1 MEGQDQPQDIGA
13 VVNAVN
19 IDFGFIRGGMLD
31 VGRLEVIFPV
41 LVAQFKLRQFILL
54 KIFFR
59 AVEFILGFKESRALV
74 AATLIDSD
82 QGLDFP
88 AV

>member
-1 MEGQDQPQDIGA
+1 M
-13 VVNAVN
+13 
-19 IDFGFIRGGMLD
+19 
-31 VGRLEVIFPV
+31 IFPV
-41 LVAQFKLRQFILL
+41 LVTQFKLGQFFPL

-82 QGLDFP
+82 QGLGFP